1 MKVSQKGI
9 FSKGACRIAAALAAF
24 ACAASVC
31 AAGTLP
37 ADYTRVVGIQSAGLS
52 GNSPY
57 IDLGYKPTENTW
69 VDIDFDLLDW
79 NIDLL
84 DGDTGSVAGQLDQ
97 YPCPF
102 GACHANNALA
112 FTLTGGGT
120 PANGPC
126 WSYRWGNGNSSHI
139 ITWSIVEGMHHLE
152 VRGATWTIDGL
163 TKVKDTGWNS
173 STTAMNKSL
182 YVFARNNNGTMDHPV
197 YMVLYG
203 FNIYEDGVLLHSF
216 VPCVRNSD
224 SEPGLYDVVGA
235 KGFLVKSGTGAF
247 TVVESRLE
255 LDGIPLAVSDSFP
268 APQPIVHPSTNR
280 SIVLVED
287 IDYTLGYGSRTSSDG
302 YTFGWVKAT
311 GIGNYA
317 GVDSYAAWYRIVSQ
331 ATDAFSVTNISPVA
345 YKDGE
350 PRTLRPVVRTADGS
364 RTLAEGVDYDLSYC
378 NNCEIGRGYVIITG
392 KGDFVGKAWAEPF
405 SILPVLP
412 GGYKAV
418 EWIRSSGTQY
428 IDTGFKPDTNT
439 RADFHFFM
447 EEFGSWSDW
456 AAPFGSRNANSY
468 QFFAG
473 AARQNGRDDW
483 FRRFSN
489 IGTDGD
495 GGIIQKTGEPS
506 VVGEHFFSLNKMTY
520 TLDGYTDTFTAYAI
534 FSKTYNAY
542 VFAVNNNNAAAMH
555 SPMKLYSLKI
565 WDDGT
570 LVRNFVPCVNK
581 EGVAGLYD
589 ITPGAVKKFYAN
601 DGTGEF
607 EAGPELVA
615 RTGFA
620 VYVH

>member
-1 MKVSQKGI
+1 MNISQKGV
-9 FSKGACRIAAALAAF
+9 FFNGACRLAAALAAF
-24 ACAASVC
+24 ACTASVF
-31 AAGTLP
+31 ASGTLP
-37 ADYTRVVGIQSAGLS
+37 AEYTRVLGLRSAGDAY
-52 GNSPY
+52 NSNAPY
-57 IDLGYKPTENTW
+57 IDLGYLPTENTW
-69 VDIDFDLLDW
+69 VDIDFHLLGW
-79 NIDLL
+79 N
-84 DGDTGSVAGQLDQ
+84 DGSGGVYDK

-102 GACHANNALA
+102 GACHAGNTLA

-120 PANGPC
+120 ETDGPC
-126 WSYRWGNGNSSHI
+126 WSYRWGNGDSSYI
-139 ITWSIVEGMHHLE
+139 ISWSIVEGMHHLE

-173 STTAMNKSL
+173 STTAMSKSL

-216 VPCVRNSD
+216 VPCIRNSD
-224 SEPGLYDVVGA
+224 DEPGLFDVVGN
-235 KGFLVKSGTGAF
+235 KGFLVKSGSGAF

-255 LDGIPLAVSDSFP
+255 LDGIPLAVSDSAL

-280 SIVLVED
+280 SIVLVEGV
-287 IDYTLGYGSRTSSDG
+287 DYTLGRGARASSDG

-317 GVDSYAAWYRIVSQ
+317 GVDSYAAWYRIISQ

-350 PRTLRPVVRTADGS
+350 PRTPRPVVRTADGS
-364 RTLAEGVDYDLSYC
+364 RTLAEGVDYDLSYG

-439 RADFHFFM
+439 RADYQFNM
-447 EEFGSWSDW
+447 EANPTYWEST
-456 AAPFGSRNANSY
+456 FGSRQSS
-468 QFFAG
+468 
-473 AARQNGRDDW
+473 AAKKFYIIYNLQAKKW
-483 FRRFSN
+483 SCN
-489 IGTDGD
+489 IGGTSAW
-495 GGIIQKTGEPS
+495 EPS
-506 VVGEHFFSLNKMTY
+506 SPAAVGEHFFSINKMTF
-520 TLDGYTDTFTAYAI
+520 TLDGISQTVSTTPFEK
-534 FSKTYNAY
+534 SYNAY
-542 VFAVNNNNAAAMH
+542 IFAINQNG
-555 SPMKLYSLKI
+555 SPLSPGQYGKFKLYSLRI

-570 LVRNFVPCVNK
+570 LARNFVPCVNK
-581 EGVAGLYD
+581 DGVAGLYD
-589 ITPGAVKKFYAN
+589 VTPGAVKKFYTN

-607 EAGPELVA
+607 EAGPVLVA